1 MGQYRSAEIEM
12 KHSNRTHLFRQL
24 EQLMKHVLKI
34 AGAVSI
40 ACGLFAGI
48 STVAAHHSG
57 SMFDYT
63 KSITLNGTV
72 VELRWVNPHVSLSV
86 NGTTHEG
93 EEPAL
98 WVLEMTSPGNL
109 MRVSGWSRSSVKPG
123 DRVEVVLSP
132 LRDPDKKGGSLK
144 KLTLLDTGQ
153 VYSNDIRS
161 QEKPG
166 LE

>member
-1 MGQYRSAEIEM
+1 M
-12 KHSNRTHLFRQL
+12 KHL
-24 EQLMKHVLKI
+24 LKT

-40 ACGLFAGI
+40 ACGLFAGL

-63 KSITLNGTV
+63 KSVTLKGTV

-86 NGTTHEG
+86 NGTTADG

-98 WVLEMTSPGNL
+98 WVLEMSSPGNL
-109 MRVSGWSRSSVKPG
+109 MRVSGWSRNSVKTG
-123 DRVEVVLSP
+123 DRVEVVIAP
-132 LRDPDKKGGSLK
+132 LRDAEKKGGSLRT
-144 KLTLLDTGQ
+144 LTLLETGQ
-153 VYSNDIRS
+153 VFSGDIRA